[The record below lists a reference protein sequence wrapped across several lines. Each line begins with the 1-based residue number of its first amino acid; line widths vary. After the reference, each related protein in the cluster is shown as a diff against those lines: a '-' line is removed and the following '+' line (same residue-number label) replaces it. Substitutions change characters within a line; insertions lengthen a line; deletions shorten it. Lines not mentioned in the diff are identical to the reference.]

1 MFKQVQL
8 QISKAA
14 TFTAHS
20 ISMCAVVLLRL
31 EGRSCGVGWGGTAG
45 DFAMT
50 TFYSTQDA
58 PSCIAEM
65 SLMVSSRQSYT
76 LINTHREREGM
87 PDKIN

>member
-1 MFKQVQL
+1 MCCC
-8 QISKAA
+8 AA
-14 TFTAHS
+14 ET
-20 ISMCAVVLLRL
+20 RRK
-31 EGRSCGVGWGGTAG
+31 ERWGGGVGGGTAG

-87 PDKIN
+87 PDKMN

>member
-1 MFKQVQL
+1 M
-8 QISKAA
+8 
-14 TFTAHS
+14 
-20 ISMCAVVLLRL
+20 
-31 EGRSCGVGWGGTAG
+31 GWGGGGTAG